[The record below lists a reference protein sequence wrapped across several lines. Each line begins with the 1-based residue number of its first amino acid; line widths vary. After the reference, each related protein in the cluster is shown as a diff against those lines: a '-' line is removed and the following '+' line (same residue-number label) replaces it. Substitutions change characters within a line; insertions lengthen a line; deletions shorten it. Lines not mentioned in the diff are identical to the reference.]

1 VVPRLPLLVT
11 IGTVA
16 TLVLTACGGDDSSS
30 STSTNSKAPT
40 IEVSLTDK
48 GCEPNSLSAASGPTT
63 FHVTNDDSAAVTE
76 FEVLDGS
83 KILGEVEN
91 VAPGLDRSFSL
102 TLKAGKYTTKC
113 TNGSKEKGTLE
124 VANKGTG
131 ATGDSTATNETVDTY
146 LAYVTSESAK
156 LTAAT
161 QQFVAAVKAG
171 DVNAAKQQFAAGRY
185 HYETIEPI
193 AESFGDLDPAI
204 DARQGDVPD
213 AQWTGFHRIEQ
224 ALFVGNSTA
233 GMAPVADQ
241 LMQSVQKLQA
251 RIPSIKLE
259 PAQIANGAVELLNEV
274 SASKITGEEDRY
286 SHTDL
291 SDFHGNVA
299 GAQAAFKAVQPLL
312 AKNDAAL
319 SSTIE
324 QRFTDVF
331 DALDAYK
338 DPASIANGYALYSTL
353 DQTDTRNLSV
363 KVDALAEPLS
373 QVAAIVIQ

>member
-1 VVPRLPLLVT
+1 VT
-11 IGTVA
+11 ISAVNNGTA
-16 TLVLTACGGDDSSS
+16 RTDE
-30 STSTNSKAPT
+30 
-40 IEVSLTDK
+40 IELK
-48 GCEPNSLSAASGPTT
+48 NA
-63 FHVTNDDSAAVTE
+63 
-76 FEVLDGS
+76 DGI
-83 KILGEVEN
+83 ILGEREN
-91 VAPGLDRSFSL
+91 LAPGISGEFTLTLQPGRYVVLCTFQNEQRDDAGTLTVTGSAVAARGPSSAELDAAVEEYKEYVQDEADELLADTREFVAA
-102 TLKAGKYTTKC
+102 LKAGELQHAKDLFGTT
-113 TNGSKEKGTLE
+113 
-124 VANKGTG
+124 
-131 ATGDSTATNETVDTY
+131 
-146 LAYVTSESAK
+146 
-156 LTAAT
+156 
-161 QQFVAAVKAG
+161 
-171 DVNAAKQQFAAGRY
+171 RM

-193 AESFGDLDPAI
+193 AESFGDLDPLI

-213 AQWTGFHRIEQ
+213 GQWTGFHRIEQ
-224 ALFVGNSTA
+224 ELFVDNSTA

-241 LMQSVQKLQA
+241 LMQNVQKLQA
-251 RIPSIKLE
+251 RIPTITLE

-299 GAQAAFKAVQPLL
+299 GAQAAFEAVQPLL

-319 SSTIE
+319 SSTID

-338 DPASIANGYALYSTL
+338 DPASIANGYALYSAL